1 MFVNYDSMTV
11 DQMLEKQ
18 IELKRKVA
26 QAYQSGMSP
35 GIIGQ
40 MQNML
45 DVLMVEYQSRI
56 ASDAEKLKR
65 ERAIEDGRDPD
76 ADNIMNIGDVE

>member
-1 MFVNYDSMTV
+1 MFVNYDGMTV

-26 QAYQSGMSP
+26 QAHKSGMSP

-76 ADNIMNIGDVE
+76 ADNVMNIGDVE